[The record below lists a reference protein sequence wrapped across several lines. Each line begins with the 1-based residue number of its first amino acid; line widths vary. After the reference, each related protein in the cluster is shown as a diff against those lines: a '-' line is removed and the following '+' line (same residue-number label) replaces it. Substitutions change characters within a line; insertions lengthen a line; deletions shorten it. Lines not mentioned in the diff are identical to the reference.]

1 MLIQTIIEIAIAAVL
16 IAGLFN
22 EDKLA
27 APPERAIRRLKSI
40 KKHNTVDFK
49 ALYKEDK
56 AK

>member
-27 APPERAIRRLKSI
+27 APPKRAIRRS